1 MSEGQD
7 LEALPRAPPRG
18 LNPLGTRKLF
28 FGEGSLP
35 RWYSLRG
42 RSPAYPL
49 FRKEKVQPHRRRRN
63 YDAES
68 PERVLLRSYC
78 LQEATL
84 CHARNPPAI
93 RFAPG
98 PPPAASSEAE
108 YKGGKRFLR
117 LTKFEQKSPCG
128 AGSIRTQ
135 GGAFFF
141 TKKASCG
148 NQTLCVAGGGSL
160 YRLDPPLFPPLKKP
174 LKITGS
180 KGI

>member
-1 MSEGQD
+1 MRPPPCLAGTFR
-7 LEALPRAPPRG
+7 RAHRPP
-18 LNPLGTRKLF
+18 THF
-28 FGEGSLP
+28 FVKKKFIPIGG
-35 RWYSLRG
+35 
-42 RSPAYPL
+42 
-49 FRKEKVQPHRRRRN
+49 
-63 YDAES
+63 AES
-68 PERVLLRSYC
+68 TTQKVPSGLSYAHTLC
-78 LQEATL
+78 GGGTL

-160 YRLDPPLFPPLKKP
+160 YRLDPPHFPPLKKP